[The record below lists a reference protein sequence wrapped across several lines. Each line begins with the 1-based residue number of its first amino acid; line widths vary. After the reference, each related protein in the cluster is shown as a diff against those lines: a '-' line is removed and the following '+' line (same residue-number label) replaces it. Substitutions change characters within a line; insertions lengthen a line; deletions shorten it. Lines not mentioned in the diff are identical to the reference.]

1 MVITDNNNNN
11 NVRCRHNTNNNSTQ
25 LNFKSVWRWRAMV
38 RRVAAGR
45 RARCALPGYG
55 GAVRGGVQLRAE
67 PKTGPIGPVCAE
79 ESTSMLSDG
88 G

>member
-1 MVITDNNNNN
+1 
-11 NVRCRHNTNNNSTQ
+11 
-25 LNFKSVWRWRAMV
+25 MV

-45 RARCALPGYG
+45 RARCALLGYG